1 MWRSIEQA
9 INAETGDNFHINEKT
24 PISGGD
30 INLSY
35 RVSDADRHYFVKINN
50 KDHFEHFESEAY
62 ALQQISALKQISC
75 PDVVTMGTTLDKS
88 YLVLNYIPLAGA
100 TNQQWHQLGQQL
112 ANMHKSSNHGQFGW
126 QTDNYIGDTL
136 QPNTWSSNWKTF
148 FAEQRIAWQ
157 LQLLHEKSINIGNID
172 HITQVCHDALKHH
185 HVEPCLVH
193 GDLWQGNLGFT
204 ESRSII
210 FDPACYY
217 GDREVDIAMTELFGH
232 LPYEF
237 YQGYQE
243 VFPLPDSY
251 EQRKIIYNFYHVLNH
266 ANLFGGNYIDQS
278 KAILTRIMSMHLH

>member
-1 MWRSIEQA
+1 MWRAIEQA
-9 INAETGDNFHINEKT
+9 INTETGDNFLISKKMQ
-24 PISGGD
+24 ISGGD
-30 INLSY
+30 SHLSF
-35 RVSDADRHYFVKINN
+35 RVSDTKNHYFVKINN

-62 ALQQISALKQISC
+62 ALKQITALEQISC
-75 PDVVTMGTTLDKS
+75 PDVITMGTTLDKS
-88 YLVLNYIPLAGA
+88 YLVLNYIPLAEA
-100 TNQQWHQLGQQL
+100 KYQQWYHLGQQL
-112 ANMHKSSNHGQFGW
+112 ANMHKSSGHGQFGW
-126 QTDNYIGDTL
+126 QTDNFIGDTM

-204 ESRSII
+204 ESNSII

-232 LPYEF
+232 LPFDF
-237 YQGYQE
+237 YRGYQE

-251 EQRKIIYNFYHVLNH
+251 EQRKLIYNFYHVLNH

-278 KAILTRIMSMHLH
+278 KAILTRIMSIPLH